1 MRCTAR
7 QSSAHIAHLGRRRRK
22 ADRPVQLRH
31 CRKRGSPKLGL
42 WKYGILWPGR
52 KEGFSKADSQMRL
65 WLGSES
71 NYSALRGMASAWL
84 ASWDVEVTFAAVP
97 REDFNRRWV
106 DSRRAGGG
114 GGDPIAKPLGVLMLM
129 LATLAVVTRATR
141 QSNLNASLLAGNI
154 FGYFLLDERAD
165 TALSGEIQK
174 TLTEFGMTFVLFFAG
189 LSVQLPDRYLKRHRL
204 SKSQQHVVG
213 IFMRWRSLAR

>member
-1 MRCTAR
+1 
-7 QSSAHIAHLGRRRRK
+7 
-22 ADRPVQLRH
+22 
-31 CRKRGSPKLGL
+31 
-42 WKYGILWPGR
+42 
-52 KEGFSKADSQMRL
+52 
-65 WLGSES
+65 
-71 NYSALRGMASAWL
+71 MASAWL

>member
-1 MRCTAR
+1 
-7 QSSAHIAHLGRRRRK
+7 
-22 ADRPVQLRH
+22 
-31 CRKRGSPKLGL
+31 LGL

-52 KEGFSKADSQMRL
+52 KEGFSKGKADSNPYRITP
-65 WLGSES
+65 
-71 NYSALRGMASAWL
+71 LRGMASAWL